1 MSQPFLSQT
10 PLNRSAPKS
19 PQSVPMHRNP
29 CLLASQ
35 ACTVK
40 AMEILFASHKS
51 ISVQHVPYLPLPA
64 FSSVFAMLHVDHLV
78 VGVVIVH
85 HVKTRTNIG
94 GVRSHGHKLQGDLV
108 SFGRYT
114 VGSCENS
121 SLPVTCVCEKLLAPL
136 GTVFLKSLRT
146 LSSLNVR
153 GWQLGAPRTV
163 LRWPHLQEQP

>member
-1 MSQPFLSQT
+1 MLEKCKTKRVGGRVMF
-10 PLNRSAPKS
+10 S
-19 PQSVPMHRNP
+19 PQVCAGTCEPP
-29 CLLASQ
+29 ASKEK
-35 ACTVK
+35 CTCG
-40 AMEILFASHKS
+40 MFASHKS

-78 VGVVIVH
+78 VGVVIVD

-136 GTVFLKSLRT
+136 GNVFLKTPKT